1 MRITWG
7 DDFDDGEYCNYGVYD
22 DYGDDAY
29 SVTT

>member
-1 MRITWG
+1 MLII
-7 DDFDDGEYCNYGVYD
+7 DFGDGEYCNYGVYD